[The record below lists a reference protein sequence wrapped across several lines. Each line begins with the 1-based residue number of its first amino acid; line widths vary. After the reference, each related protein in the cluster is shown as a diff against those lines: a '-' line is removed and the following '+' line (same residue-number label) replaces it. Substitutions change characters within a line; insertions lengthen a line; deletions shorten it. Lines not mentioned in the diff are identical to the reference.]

1 MSYANK
7 SPRLEGILVASI
19 PSSVFLCIL
28 CAFMSSYSR
37 LCVYDA
43 ERNRCRRNDN
53 LTRASTH
60 SLHAA
65 QLILEP
71 G

>member
-19 PSSVFLCIL
+19 PSSVFLYFVHSCL
-28 CAFMSSYSR
+28 LTRAYACAI
-37 LCVYDA
+37 
-43 ERNRCRRNDN
+43 NRRHNDN
-53 LTRASTH
+53 SARASTH